1 MNFNN
6 IEEGIE
12 HILSRFD
19 RDELNTLLDCSPSEL
34 HFSLGIWVKNEI
46 IYNEDCNMS
55 ELIVKRE
62 KENNPLYR
70 EELFPT
76 PHHHEEL
83 AHIVI
88 EEIIKSLEKSS
99 I

>member
-1 MNFNN
+1 MQKKFQVYCSTCS
-6 IEEGIE
+6 EETA
-12 HILSRFD
+12 F
-19 RDELNTLLDCSPSEL
+19 
-34 HFSLGIWVKNEI
+34 EI
-46 IYNEDCNMS
+46 
-55 ELIVKRE
+55 KRE

-83 AHIVI
+83 SHIVI
-88 EEIIKSLEKSS
+88 EEIIKSLENNS